1 MEESGC
7 LDASNDI
14 DLFCL
19 HKVFLQL
26 IQNDLD
32 VFRQGWN
39 RHRIRTARKN
49 RTPNQLF
56 VEGLQY
62 LRHYSEVNNVHFTE
76 LIQVLISFVELLAIK
91 SLISSSF

>member
-1 MEESGC
+1 MEESGG
-7 LDASNDI
+7 LDASNNI

-32 VFRQGWN
+32 VSQQGWN

-49 RTPNQLF
+49 RTPNLLF

-62 LRHYSEVNNVHFTE
+62 LSHYSEVNNVHFIE
-76 LIQVLISFVELLAIK
+76 IFQVLISLERFAIIT
-91 SLISSSF
+91 LISSSF